1 MDGMRRVLVF
11 VGASCIA
18 VAGLGA
24 TQDTGKVDAAKMAR
38 KLNTIVVRGENAP
51 KKAAKPL
58 RTDLIDKEVNAYFR
72 INGPEFLP
80 VGVLNPQIFIDSGG
94 RVSAKATVDLDAA
107 LKPKERSVF
116 DPLAWVGGKTEVT
129 ASGVV
134 RAQNGKGQLQ
144 LESAT
149 LAGITIPKSLLQQLV
164 SYYTRTPEEPAGFDI
179 DKPFDL
185 PANITSVETSRG
197 QAIVVQP

>member
-1 MDGMRRVLVF
+1 MQIEQE
-11 VGASCIA
+11 A
-18 VAGLGA
+18 
-24 TQDTGKVDAAKMAR
+24 
-38 KLNTIVVRGENAP
+38 E
-51 KKAAKPL
+51 
-58 RTDLIDKEVNAYFR
+58 
-72 INGPEFLP
+72 
-80 VGVLNPQIFIDSGG
+80 LNPNEMVFLDRALPDSLAYYRFLELPADGALLAALQ
-94 RVSAKATVDLDAA
+94 RVSYRKVFLLDLLPLAPDPYLFVDLDAA

-149 LAGITIPKSLLQQLV
+149 LGGISIPKSLLQQLV

-185 PANITSVETSRG
+185 PANITSVEISRG